1 MINNKHNQP
10 EQETPLLDSITQRGI
25 KSKDEGFAVPEG
37 YFADLQH
44 NVISKLTQ
52 QQGEAPINTWKSAF
66 TRIAGFAAGFA
77 AMVTLFIGLM
87 NLTPQNNITP
97 IDNDVFI
104 AEIQDDLLY
113 SMTEDD
119 VLDVIWEQEATSDND
134 SETIEQF
141 NDYIELLTAE
151 LD

>member
-1 MINNKHNQP
+1 
-10 EQETPLLDSITQRGI
+10 
-25 KSKDEGFAVPEG
+25 
-37 YFADLQH
+37 
-44 NVISKLTQ
+44 
-52 QQGEAPINTWKSAF
+52 
-66 TRIAGFAAGFA
+66 
-77 AMVTLFIGLM
+77 MVTLFIGLM

-104 AEIQDDLLY
+104 AELQDDLLY

-119 VLDVIWEQEATSDND
+119 VLDVIWEQEATADND